1 MSRHPLEILSRLAI
15 VLAFLL
21 LALPL
26 LSCSE
31 DDDTPTGVQLPEGL
45 YYNADNGH
53 YYEAVSGGLTWA
65 AARDSAETAT
75 YETLAGHLVCVD
87 DEAEN
92 LFIYN
97 ELGKDVQRFWLGGF
111 QDTDSPDFE
120 EPAGG
125 WYWCT
130 GDALTYSAWYTGE
143 PNNGGVENYLAF
155 IWGDAPVWNDVPEA
169 WNMNAGYIIE
179 YE

>member
-1 MSRHPLEILSRLAI
+1 MSRQSLAILSRLTI
-15 VLAFLL
+15 VVAVLL

-26 LSCSE
+26 LSCSD

-45 YYNADNGH
+45 YFNADNGH

-92 LFIYN
+92 LFIHN
-97 ELGKDVQRFWLGGF
+97 ELDKDVQRYCLGGF
-111 QDTDSPDFE
+111 QDANSPDIA

-125 WYWCT
+125 WR
-130 GDALTYSAWYTGE
+130 LR
-143 PNNGGVENYLAF
+143 
-155 IWGDAPVWNDVPEA
+155 
-169 WNMNAGYIIE
+169 
-179 YE
+179 

>member
-15 VLAFLL
+15 VLAVLL

-97 ELGKDVQRFWLGGF
+97 ELDKDVQRFWLGGF